1 MFDIGF
7 QEVLV
12 ILLVA
17 LIVVGPKNLPQV
29 GKALGRA
36 VAEFRRAMSEVKDAV
51 ESNEIVK
58 EFKEEYD
65 RAKEGIRKIPDEYMP
80 SDSNQQKVEPS
91 RTDTPEDVVKKS

>member
-7 QEVLV
+7 QEVIV
-12 ILLVA
+12 ILIVA

-36 VAEFRRAMSEVKDAV
+36 VAEFRRAMSEVKEAV
-51 ESNEIVK
+51 ESNDIVK

-65 RAKEGIRKIPDEYMP
+65 RAKEGIRKIPDEYMTT
-80 SDSNQQKVEPS
+80 DSSQ
-91 RTDTPEDVVKKS
+91 EDVKPSGTDSLKDAGKKS